1 MSGSWRF
8 AQEAQAAE
16 FEMGE
21 DRLCRRP
28 VPMDACPHSGYAGSM
43 LQGLPVSPAS
53 SGFLPHLRSVS
64 RATLAAWP
72 EARAAVLFGSRARGD
87 HRPDSDWDVAFIVK
101 DGAGALHGGFG
112 ALPAGLPADSL
123 PPEVQRLAIA
133 EDLLRRKACSIGH
146 VALGIARDGR
156 ILAGT
161 WTRPQVEHVLM
172 QPYEYGQLI
181 RNAASRMRN
190 AAQNLS
196 NIGET
201 GSWEDD
207 TSECGQF
214 LTHSA
219 DAGERLAKAMLGR
232 HGIDFARTHDMMALA
247 RQAGEAGFPEL
258 ARTVT
263 ALNGLTRAQHTA
275 DYRPAIPGVE
285 ACRHAVRR
293 LHAVIESLGEE
304 LDRAAEDPDLAARSD
319 ALRGGVLARARKGR
333 DFLESTAA
341 RPPGPG
347 APEDARASIDSL
359 AEARIPLAEA
369 LAVLEARL
377 EPRPDSDLPEPSP
390 FC

>member
-1 MSGSWRF
+1 
-8 AQEAQAAE
+8 
-16 FEMGE
+16 
-21 DRLCRRP
+21 
-28 VPMDACPHSGYAGSM
+28 M

-72 EARAAVLFGSRARGD
+72 EAWAAVLFGSRARGD

-101 DGAGALHGGFG
+101 DGADALHGGFG

-146 VALGIARDGR
+146 VALGIARDGH

-172 QPYEYGQLI
+172 QPYEYGNFLL
-181 RNAASRMRN
+181 NAAFKMRN
-190 AAQNLS
+190 AAQDLS
-196 NIGET
+196 EIGRRE
-201 GSWEDD
+201 SWERDARV
-207 TSECGQF
+207 CGQF

-232 HGIDFARTHDMMALA
+232 HGIDFALTHDMMALA
-247 RQAGEAGFPEL
+247 RQAEAAGFPEL

-263 ALNGLTRAQHTA
+263 ALNGLTREQHIA

-285 ACRHAVRR
+285 ACLHAVRR
-293 LHAVIESLGEE
+293 LHAVIDGLGAE
-304 LDRAAEDPDLAARSD
+304 LDRAGDDPVLEGPAS
-319 ALRGGVLARARKGR
+319 ALRGDVLDLAREGR
-333 DFLESTAA
+333 EFLESTAA

-347 APEDARASIDSL
+347 APEDGRAGIDSL

-369 LAVLEARL
+369 LAGLEDRL
-377 EPRPDSDLPEPSP
+377 EPRPDSGLPAPSP